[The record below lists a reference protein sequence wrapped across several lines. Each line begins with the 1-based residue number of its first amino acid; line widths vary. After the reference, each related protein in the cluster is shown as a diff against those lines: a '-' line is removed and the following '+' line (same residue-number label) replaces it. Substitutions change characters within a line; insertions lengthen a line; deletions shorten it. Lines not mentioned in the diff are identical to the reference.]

1 MTETIVY
8 KSSDQQFID
17 SHNEFEEIKKLT
29 IQEYI
34 RKNPLTFL
42 TKKDVLIADRGVD
55 PWCEDNWLLQ
65 NKLHWIYDEI
75 SMRDDQKE
83 WQTLQESS
91 KTLLTR
97 LFLFFTQ
104 IEVEINQ
111 MYVRYIDIFQ
121 PFELKKM
128 FLKFAEVETMHIAA
142 YKYLMANIFGEKT
155 NEMLHNFLNHAAM
168 KDKYDALQQY
178 KLNTVYDLCLTLVM
192 FGGFSEGVLLYAS
205 FAIFLF
211 FPHVNKV
218 LKGTGQLLS
227 WTMRDESLHVLC
239 SSLTYK
245 DLLKELPKGFH
256 EYLSKDV
263 YKNVREMVKLECSFV
278 DWIFGDLS
286 VPGLE
291 KEDLK
296 KYIEFMANTRLLQFG
311 FQPIYDA
318 GTNTL
323 PWMSSLGNVEFTNF
337 FEGTVTEYNRASNNE
352 DEADS
357 ITKDNIATMFE

>member
-1 MTETIVY
+1 MTEKIINKTKIE
-8 KSSDQQFID
+8 SPQD
-17 SHNEFEEIKKLT
+17 SQNNFHDMKTLSIEE
-29 IQEYI
+29 YVA
-34 RKNPLTFL
+34 KNPLTFL
-42 TKKDVLIADRGVD
+42 TKKSVLIADREVGQ
-55 PWCEDNWLLQ
+55 WCEDNWLTQ

-83 WQTLQESS
+83 WQTLDKAS
-91 KTLLTR
+91 KTVLTR

-111 MYVRYIDIFQ
+111 MYVRYMGIFQ

-155 NEMLHNFLNHAAM
+155 NDMLNDFLDHKAM
-168 KDKYDALQQY
+168 RDKYEALQDY
-178 KLNTVYDLCLTLVM
+178 KLNTVYDVCLTLVM

-227 WTMRDESLHVLC
+227 WTMRDESLHVFC

-245 DLLKELPKGFH
+245 DLLKELPEGIH
-256 EYLSKDV
+256 ESLSTDV
-263 YKNVREMVKLECSFV
+263 YRNVRLMVSLECAFI

-286 VPGLE
+286 ITGLN

-311 FQPIYDA
+311 FKPIYDSA
-318 GTNTL
+318 TNTL
-323 PWMSSLGNVEFTNF
+323 PWMASLGNVEFTNF
-337 FEGTVTEYNRASNNE
+337 FEGTVTEYNRSSDNE
-352 DEADS
+352 TDS
-357 ITKDNIATMFE
+357 ITRDNIASMFE